1 MRKPL
6 FDLQKVVYTVSD
18 RIDKIS
24 LYKLLPKT
32 SRKRCHGGSIA
43 IAKHGEPAVNRHLFR
58 LAAAWLLPVALSW
71 AAPASAQPDTHS
83 TYPAKPVR
91 IIVPFAAGGVADA
104 LPRLIGQKLGEKWG
118 KSIVV
123 DNKPGAAGNIGMEAV
138 ARAAPDG
145 YTLGL
150 APAGNLTVNP
160 ILFPKLGY
168 ETRDFVPVT
177 MLAAS
182 PNVLVVNPAV
192 HARSLKDLVSYAK
205 AHPGELNFSSPGNG
219 SGAHLAGELLNLE
232 AGIKMVHVPYNG
244 MAPALNDVL
253 AGQVQ
258 MMFGGISTVLQ
269 HIRTGKLV
277 PLAVASPRRLPQL
290 PNVPTVAESGYPGFD
305 VTSWYGLVAPK
316 GTPDAI
322 VQKWQADV
330 ATVLRQ
336 PDVKEK
342 LDALGLEPVGN
353 SAQAFG
359 GTIAAET
366 LKWRA
371 IVHRA
376 NIPPMQ

>member
-1 MRKPL
+1 MPVAWLASRSRYQTGEPE
-6 FDLQKVVYTVSD
+6 VS
-18 RIDKIS
+18 RLVCKLAS
-24 LYKLLPKT
+24 ALLLP
-32 SRKRCHGGSIA
+32 
-43 IAKHGEPAVNRHLFR
+43 
-58 LAAAWLLPVALSW
+58 LAALSW
-71 AAPASAQPDTHS
+71 SARVAAQSDA
-83 TYPAKPVR
+83 YPNKPVR

-104 LPRLIGQKLGEKWG
+104 LPRLVGQKLSEKWG
-118 KSIVV
+118 RSVVV

-138 ARAAPDG
+138 ARSAPDG

-160 ILFPKLGY
+160 ILFPKLNY
-168 ETRDFVPVT
+168 DTRDFVPVT

-192 HARSLKDLVSYAK
+192 RAHSLKELVAYAK
-205 AHPGELNFSSPGNG
+205 GHPGELNFASPGNG

-232 AGIKMVHVPYNG
+232 AGIKTVHVPYNG
-244 MAPALNDVL
+244 MATALNDVL

-277 PLAVASPRRLPQL
+277 PLAVAGPRRLPQL

-336 PDVKEK
+336 PDVREK
-342 LDALGLEPVGN
+342 LDGLGLEPVGN

-359 GTIAAET
+359 ATIASET
-366 LKWRA
+366 TKWRA

-376 NIPPMQ
+376 NIPPLQ

>member
-1 MRKPL
+1 M
-6 FDLQKVVYTVSD
+6 
-18 RIDKIS
+18 
-24 LYKLLPKT
+24 
-32 SRKRCHGGSIA
+32 
-43 IAKHGEPAVNRHLFR
+43 NRHLSR

>member
-32 SRKRCHGGSIA
+32 SRKRCHGDSIA

-258 MMFGGISTVLQ
+258 MMFGGFPRCCSTSA
-269 HIRTGKLV
+269 
-277 PLAVASPRRLPQL
+277 PASWCRWPWPARRRLPQL
-290 PNVPTVAESGYPGFD
+290 PNVPTVAGIGLSGLRRDLLVRAGGAEGHAGRHRPEMAGRCGHRAAPARCERKTRCAGPGAR
-305 VTSWYGLVAPK
+305 G
-316 GTPDAI
+316 
-322 VQKWQADV
+322 QQ
-330 ATVLRQ
+330 R
-336 PDVKEK
+336 
-342 LDALGLEPVGN
+342 
-353 SAQAFG
+353 QAFG

>member
-1 MRKPL
+1 MN
-6 FDLQKVVYTVSD
+6 
-18 RIDKIS
+18 
-24 LYKLLPKT
+24 
-32 SRKRCHGGSIA
+32 RCVRRPA
-43 IAKHGEPAVNRHLFR
+43 IGWRLWMAVPAVVSV
-58 LAAAWLLPVALSW
+58 LAALPR
-71 AAPASAQPDTHS
+71 PASAQPDD
-83 TYPAKPVR
+83 YPSRPVR
-91 IIVPFAAGGVADA
+91 VVVPFAAGGVADA
-104 LPRLIGQKLGEKWG
+104 LPRLIGQKLSERWG
-118 KSIVV
+118 KPVV
-123 DNKPGAAGNIGMEAV
+123 IDNKPGAAGNIGMEAV

-160 ILFPKLGY
+160 ILFRKLSF

-182 PNVLVVNPAV
+182 PNVLVVNPSV
-192 HARSLKDLVSYAK
+192 PARSLKELVAYART
-205 AHPGELNFSSPGNG
+205 HPGELNFASPGNG

-232 AGIKMVHVPYNG
+232 AGVKTVHVPYNG

-277 PLAVASPRRLPQL
+277 PLAVAGPRRLPQL

-316 GTPDAI
+316 GTPEA
-322 VQKWQADV
+322 VVRKWQADV
-330 ATVLRQ
+330 ATVLRD
-336 PDVKEK
+336 PDVRQK
-342 LDALGLEPVGN
+342 LDGLGLEPVGN
-353 SAQAFG
+353 TSQAFG
-359 GTIAAET
+359 DTIATET
-366 LKWRA
+366 TKWRA

-376 NIPPMQ
+376 NIPPLQ

>member
-1 MRKPL
+1 MNRSVCKL
-6 FDLQKVVYTVSD
+6 AASV
-18 RIDKIS
+18 
-24 LYKLLPKT
+24 LLP
-32 SRKRCHGGSIA
+32 A
-43 IAKHGEPAVNRHLFR
+43 AVMAMMLPAH
-58 LAAAWLLPVALSW
+58 
-71 AAPASAQPDTHS
+71 AQGDA
-83 TYPAKPVR
+83 YPAKPVR
-91 IIVPFAAGGVADA
+91 IVVPFAAGGMADA
-104 LPRLIGQKLGEKWG
+104 LPRLVGQKLSEQWG

-123 DNKPGAAGNIGMEAV
+123 DNKPGAAGNIGMENV

-160 ILFPKLGY
+160 ILFPKLAY
-168 ETRDFVPVT
+168 NVRDFVPVT

-192 HARSLKDLVSYAK
+192 QARTLKDLVGYART
-205 AHPGELNFSSPGNG
+205 HPGQLNFASPGNG

-232 AGIKMVHVPYNG
+232 AGIKTVHVPYNG
-244 MAPALNDVL
+244 MATALNDVL
-253 AGQVQ
+253 GGQVQ

-277 PLAVASPRRLPQL
+277 PIAVAGPHRLPQL

-322 VQKWQADV
+322 VHKWQTDV
-330 ATVLRQ
+330 AAILRQ
-336 PDVKEK
+336 PDVRDK

-353 SAQAFG
+353 TPQAFG
-359 GTIAAET
+359 TQIASET

-376 NIPPMQ
+376 NIPPLQ